1 MQVDALCAS
10 LQDNNVLVQ
19 RSTLDLLLHVFP
31 MHCCHLTQLDTVTVL
46 TAAIGVVLRRDM
58 SLNRRLY
65 AWLIGT
71 DANGV
76 PISIVTS
83 GVSSTAETGSL
94 ERQDSEPN
102 MEYFDKHSKSF
113 LVQAVKRCLSSD
125 VTEGHQ
131 ASLKL
136 RPFKILMSLLDK
148 PEIGSAILED
158 IFLDVLRCI
167 YRACVTKT
175 ADQCARPK
183 VVQSSS
189 VKSDDSITAISEVVK
204 TANLLLGSLE
214 PSFIWQFIAET
225 LESTCAHVDSRRQT
239 SVSDRVSLLELCT
252 IVDFMLDKLSVVCVI
267 LSLFQTFS
275 LSISQYLATCIL
287 FLAVVE
293 QFLLCIK
300 LKPFTTFYWPVNY
313 DYEFTTETQL
323 AF

>member
-1 MQVDALCAS
+1 MCDVQVDALCAS

-31 MHCCHLTQLDTVTVL
+31 IHCCHLTQLDTVTVL
-46 TAAIGVVLRRDM
+46 TAAIAVVLRRDM

-71 DANGV
+71 DVNGV

-83 GVSSTAETGSL
+83 GVSSMAEAGGL

-113 LVQAVKRCLSSD
+113 LVQAVKRSLSSD
-125 VTEGHQ
+125 VAEGHQ
-131 ASLKL
+131 SSLKL
-136 RPFKILMSLLDK
+136 RPFKILTSLLDK

-167 YRACVTKT
+167 YRECVTKT
-175 ADQCARPK
+175 SDQCARPK

-189 VKSDDSITAISEVVK
+189 LKSDDSVTAISEVVK

-225 LESTCAHVDSRRQT
+225 LESTCAQANSRRQT
-239 SVSDRVSLLELCT
+239 PASDRVSLLELCR

-267 LSLFQTFS
+267 LSLFQM
-275 LSISQYLATCIL
+275 LSPSASHH
-287 FLAVVE
+287 
-293 QFLLCIK
+293 
-300 LKPFTTFYWPVNY
+300 
-313 DYEFTTETQL
+313 
-323 AF
+323 

>member
-1 MQVDALCAS
+1 MCDVQVDALCAS

-31 MHCCHLTQLDTVTVL
+31 IHCCHLTQLDTVTVL
-46 TAAIGVVLRRDM
+46 TAAIAVVLRRDM

-71 DANGV
+71 DVNGV

-83 GVSSTAETGSL
+83 GVSSMAEAGGL

-113 LVQAVKRCLSSD
+113 LVQAVKRSLSSD
-125 VTEGHQ
+125 VAEGHQ
-131 ASLKL
+131 SSLKL
-136 RPFKILMSLLDK
+136 RPFKILTSLLDK

-158 IFLDVLRCI
+158 IFLNVLRCI
-167 YRACVTKT
+167 YRECVTKT
-175 ADQCARPK
+175 SDQCARPK

-189 VKSDDSITAISEVVK
+189 LKSDDSVTAISEVVK

-225 LESTCAHVDSRRQT
+225 LESTCAQANSRRQT
-239 SVSDRVSLLELCT
+239 PASDRVSLLELCT

-267 LSLFQTFS
+267 LSLFQM
-275 LSISQYLATCIL
+275 LSPSASHH
-287 FLAVVE
+287 
-293 QFLLCIK
+293 
-300 LKPFTTFYWPVNY
+300 
-313 DYEFTTETQL
+313 
-323 AF
+323 

>member
-1 MQVDALCAS
+1 MCDVQVDALCAS

-31 MHCCHLTQLDTVTVL
+31 IHCCHLTQLDTVTVL
-46 TAAIGVVLRRDM
+46 TAAIAVVLRRDM

-71 DANGV
+71 DVNGV

-83 GVSSTAETGSL
+83 GVSSMAEAGGL

-113 LVQAVKRCLSSD
+113 LVQAVKRSLSSD
-125 VTEGHQ
+125 VAEGHQ
-131 ASLKL
+131 SSLKL
-136 RPFKILMSLLDK
+136 RPFKILTSLLDK

-158 IFLDVLRCI
+158 IFLDVLCCI
-167 YRACVTKT
+167 YRECVTKT
-175 ADQCARPK
+175 SDQCARPK

-189 VKSDDSITAISEVVK
+189 LKSDDSVTAISEVVK

-225 LESTCAHVDSRRQT
+225 LESTCAQANSRRQT
-239 SVSDRVSLLELCT
+239 PASDRVSLLELCT

-267 LSLFQTFS
+267 LSLFQM
-275 LSISQYLATCIL
+275 LSPSASHH
-287 FLAVVE
+287 
-293 QFLLCIK
+293 
-300 LKPFTTFYWPVNY
+300 
-313 DYEFTTETQL
+313 
-323 AF
+323 